1 LRTVCWRLSKLNAYH
16 PRFDADIHNLSA
28 DVTLIS
34 SGSEV
39 YLINDAAK
47 KLKEQGIKARVVSA
61 PCLEI
66 FDAQPNEYRLSV
78 LPSGMPILAV
88 EAYACGTWLS
98 YGELQGHVV
107 SKDCKQ

>member
-1 LRTVCWRLSKLNAYH
+1 MRTVCRQLNAQN
-16 PRFDADIHNLSA
+16 PWSDADALYSDLSA

-98 YGELQGHVV
+98 YGELQGRIV
-107 SKDCKQ
+107 SKSREQ

>member
-1 LRTVCWRLSKLNAYH
+1 M
-16 PRFDADIHNLSA
+16 
-28 DVTLIS
+28 IS

-98 YGELQGHVV
+98 YGELQGRIV
-107 SKDCKQ
+107 SKNREQ